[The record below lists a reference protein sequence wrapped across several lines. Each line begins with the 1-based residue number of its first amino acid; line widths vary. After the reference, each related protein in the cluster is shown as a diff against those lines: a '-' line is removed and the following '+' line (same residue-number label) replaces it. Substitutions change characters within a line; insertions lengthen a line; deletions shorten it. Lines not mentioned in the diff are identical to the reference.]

1 MENLLVPPPPG
12 PNNRSLWGEMSFT
25 CWSPSHYCLCSVL
38 VAVISINVHILSC
51 QFDWCL
57 KPLRAPF
64 LFLCLS
70 LSLSVCVCVCVCLSL
85 FSFSFSDRSVFVCFF
100 VLFFCSNCWS
110 LHFMVEDSFC
120 LNNISIM
127 HFCWFEIYL
136 SSFCTRIWAS
146 NSFMKSGNISQ
157 FLPKC
162 LGYDWHGKS
171 VELLQWSQILLL
183 KFLHP

>member
-12 PNNRSLWGEMSFT
+12 PNNRSLWGEVSFT

-38 VAVISINVHILSC
+38 VAIISINVHILSC
-51 QFDWCL
+51 QFDWCP
-57 KPLRAPF
+57 KPLHALF

-70 LSLSVCVCVCVCLSL
+70 LSRSVSVCVCLSL
-85 FSFSFSDRSVFVCFF
+85 FSFSFSDRSVFICFF
-100 VLFFCSNCWS
+100 VLFFCINCWS

-127 HFCWFEIYL
+127 QFCWFEIYL